1 MSLSLRLILFLLAVV
16 TAAAVQKGE
25 VETRVEKTLPAT
37 PSNHEQKQI
46 SRVAESP
53 VIGESCPKKEGATSD
68 CQGATSGNLGS
79 KLFKSIRRHLSKEKA
94 ESKEETSTESEF
106 RDANAQ
112 AGKEQGLLTKLIGRV
127 FESKDSEKKC
137 AKVEETQ
144 SMADSEVG
152 SGVEQTQSIADSEV
166 GSGVEQ
172 TQSIAES
179 TVVSEEDVDENEVE
193 KDGHSKPF
201 LRTIADFIVRIRHKA
216 ERETTVE
223 PVEGSRATD
232 DVSLSIASETQ
243 ENAATTADQKINSPS
258 KRTALLGAI
267 CKKTTGFV
275 HSLKEKA
282 YKEEKKFPSEIDEAL
297 VEEKA
302 EGEGTE
308 VAKDNVKK
316 EENTQAKKN
325 EEKSKGFASQTISFV
340 KTSLYDVREKDT
352 DKKKKVI
359 EAQSGQQE
367 TEVVGPTTPTW
378 KKRVSEYFVT
388 TSSGR
393 KCETNGVLRVEQG
406 QTSITKEGEKASSA
420 EKVNT
425 TQDKAGA
432 AKKDEA

>member
-144 SMADSEVG
+144 SM
-152 SGVEQTQSIADSEV
+152 ADSEV